1 MTRKLGSR
9 SPPKNNEIIITIIT
23 YSIIIISSNNNNNNN
38 NNIKAVNVRLKVTMR
53 RVYVTI
59 VGMEKH

>member
-38 NNIKAVNVRLKVTMR
+38 IKAVNVRLKVTMR